1 MKFKKNFTR
10 DAERDLL
17 IHSVNQLMKECE
29 DIELLHIIYIL
40 LLKQSKEGSH

>member
-10 DAERDLL
+10 EAERDLL
-17 IHSVNQLMKECE
+17 IHSINQLMKECE

>member
-1 MKFKKNFTR
+1 MKLKNDFTR

-17 IHSVNQLMKECE
+17 IHSVNELMKECE

-40 LLKQSKEGSH
+40 LLKQSEESLH